1 LIESYFKNKKI
12 CITGGAGFIGSA
24 IANRLYGIA
33 EITIVDSLIPEY
45 GGNLHN
51 IEKIKDHIKLDIADV
66 REKDVSENLVKE
78 MDYIFNMAGQTSH
91 MDSMTDPHTDLE
103 INARA
108 QLSILEAIRKHNPKV
123 KIIFAST
130 RQIYGRP
137 DNLPVDERHPIRPVD
152 VNGINK
158 NAGEQYHKLYNYVY
172 GIETSILRLTNTY
185 GPGMRVKDAR
195 QTFVGIWIQQILKDQ
210 HFEVW
215 GGDQL
220 RDFNYVDDVVD
231 AFLTVAI
238 SEKANG
244 EIFNLGSNQI
254 ITLKELA
261 DTLIHV
267 NGSGNYKIRNFPE
280 DRKKIDIGDYYSDY
294 SKINELLEW
303 NPAIDIKEGLRKT
316 LNYYKKYGEYYFDTS
331 M

>member
-1 LIESYFKNKKI
+1 MLFRS
-12 CITGGAGFIGSA
+12 
-24 IANRLYGIA
+24 
-33 EITIVDSLIPEY
+33 
-45 GGNLHN
+45 
-51 IEKIKDHIKLDIADV
+51 
-66 REKDVSENLVKE
+66 
-78 MDYIFNMAGQTSH
+78 
-91 MDSMTDPHTDLE
+91 
-103 INARA
+103 
-108 QLSILEAIRKHNPKV
+108 
-123 KIIFAST
+123 
-130 RQIYGRP
+130 
-137 DNLPVDERHPIRPVD
+137 
-152 VNGINK
+152 
-158 NAGEQYHKLYNYVY
+158 
-172 GIETSILRLTNTY
+172 
-185 GPGMRVKDAR
+185 DAR